1 MFARVSTATSLLAV
15 TMVAASALCGC
26 SSTKTT
32 ATRACRPA
40 HAPTYPTTDASLGS
54 ADNGGTWCV
63 TVGETLVVSL
73 SVPFAEAASRWQSAT
88 PSDTTILEPVSNGAV
103 SLVRGVTATFLAVRK
118 PGVVTVTATRP
129 GHPPW
134 KATVVARDK

>member
-1 MFARVSTATSLLAV
+1 MFARVSTAKSLLAV
-15 TMVAASALCGC
+15 TIVAASALCGC
-26 SSTKTT
+26 GSNKTT
-32 ATRACRPA
+32 ATPACLPA
-40 HAPTYPTTDASLGS
+40 HAPAYPTTDASLGN
-54 ADNGGTWCV
+54 ADNAGTWCV

-73 SVPFAEAASRWQSAT
+73 SVPVAQATSRWQPAT
-88 PSDTTILEPVSNGAV
+88 PSDTTVLEPVSNGAV

-134 KATVVARDK
+134 KATVVANNK

>member
-1 MFARVSTATSLLAV
+1 MFGRVTTITSLLAV
-15 TMVAASALCGC
+15 TTLAASVLCGC

-32 ATRACRPA
+32 ATPACRPA
-40 HAPTYPTTDASLGS
+40 HAPAYPTTDASLGG

-63 TVGETLVVSL
+63 TVGETLVISL
-73 SVPFAEAASRWQSAT
+73 SVPFAEAASRWQPAM
-88 PSDTTILEPVSNGAV
+88 PSDTTVLEPVSNGAV

-118 PGVVTVTATRP
+118 PGVATVTSTRP